1 MRLFIATSFPEPVT
15 RDLNEHVAAVRPK
28 LPPASWVRPETQHL
42 TLAFLGERD
51 AALIE
56 TLGPA
61 LQDRL
66 RGIGRFDAV
75 LARCGF
81 FPNRRRA
88 RAGWIGLEPEQPF
101 KDAALAIRDVV
112 TGNGIELDRAD
123 FRPHL
128 TLMRIRATWPP
139 AAIEMFERAFG
150 GYRSAPFVVD
160 TVTLYSS
167 RLNPTGAVHTAVRGF
182 ALA

>member
-1 MRLFIATSFPEPVT
+1 MRLFIATSFPEPIT
-15 RDLNEHVAAVRPK
+15 RDLNERVVAVRRK

-42 TLAFLGERD
+42 TFAFLGEQD
-51 AALIE
+51 QSLIE
-56 TLGPA
+56 TLTPA
-61 LQDRL
+61 LADRL

-81 FPNRRRA
+81 FPNPRRA
-88 RAGWIGLEPEQPF
+88 RVGWIGLEPEQPF
-101 KDAALAIRDVV
+101 KDTARAVRDVV
-112 TGNGIELDRAD
+112 TGNGIELDGAD

-128 TLMRIRATWPP
+128 TLMRIRNNWPP
-139 AAIEMFERAFG
+139 ASIEMFARVLG
-150 GYRSAPFVVD
+150 DYRSAPFVVD

-167 RLNPTGAVHTAVRGF
+167 RLNPTGAVHTAVRTF

>member
-15 RDLNEHVAAVRPK
+15 RDLNERVAAVKRK

-42 TLAFLGERD
+42 TLAFLGEQD
-51 AALIE
+51 QSLIE
-56 TLGPA
+56 TLTPA
-61 LQDRL
+61 LEDRL

-75 LARCGF
+75 LAHCGF
-81 FPNRRRA
+81 FPNPRRA

-101 KDAALAIRDVV
+101 KDTALAVRDAV

-128 TLMRIRATWPP
+128 TLMRMRDNWPP
-139 AAIEMFERAFG
+139 ASIEMFERALG
-150 GYRSAPFVVD
+150 DYRSASFVVD

-167 RLNPTGAVHTAVRGF
+167 RLNPTGAVHTAVRTF